1 MSLSEIRSWQMF
13 NEIYPL
19 TIHDRLQKH
28 CAKLIQTICNFSMC
42 RPEEPLTLL
51 ECLQLFDPEHEEPIR
66 EKTLKAL
73 EETREKEK
81 KAAGTLAL
89 KEKGKSY
96 TNWMKW
102 LTTGGNK
109 KRPK

>member
-28 CAKLIQTICNFSMC
+28 FAKLIQTICNFSMC

-51 ECLQLFDPEHEEPIR
+51 ECLQLFDPEHEEPMR
-66 EKTLKAL
+66 EKTLKAM
-73 EETREKEK
+73 EEEREKDK
-81 KAAGTLAL
+81 KEAGTLAL
-89 KEKGKSY
+89 KEHFGSLAKR
-96 TNWMKW
+96 MKW
-102 LTTGGNK
+102 LGNK
-109 KRPK
+109 KKPK